1 MFHVFSRPCI
11 YQVVGSVTF
20 LLSEDTPFLPLLG
33 STGQDGLCKVR
44 RGEKWPV
51 LALMQCFQLD
61 NIRFQCAHTVTGVS
75 EVIFNLE
82 RNIKQDITSW
92 GSGLEGLGVRSS
104 FFELYVCQPP
114 QLFNP
119 SPNQSLF
126 FLSDPGKPGVQ

>member
-1 MFHVFSRPCI
+1 M
-11 YQVVGSVTF
+11 GSVTF

-82 RNIKQDITSW
+82 RNIKQNITSW
-92 GSGLEGLGVRSS
+92 GSELEGLGVRSS

-119 SPNQSLF
+119 SISF